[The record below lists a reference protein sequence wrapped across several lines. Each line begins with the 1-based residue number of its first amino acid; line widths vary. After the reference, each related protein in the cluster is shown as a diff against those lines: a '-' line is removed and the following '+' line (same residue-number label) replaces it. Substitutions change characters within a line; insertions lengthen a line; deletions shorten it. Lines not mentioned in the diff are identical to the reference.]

1 MIKQGNESPI
11 LKIETFP
18 YLTLP
23 SPEMEECVKIHT
35 ALKRETFFRANP
47 PEFLPLRHG
56 QLMGCKFYFFGQEQ

>member
-1 MIKQGNESPI
+1 MRVLY
-11 LKIETFP
+11 LKSKHS
-18 YLTLP
+18 LTLT